1 MLRCIYPY
9 RQLQLQVKCVIFQDL
24 QTNIL
29 YCNSLS
35 FKSSDGL
42 HILPLLNLAVNYCR
56 CTHKPAHHV
65 HVLILKI
72 YWELYLL
79 RRDPDAVLNK
89 KGLLLKEL
97 KWLWNATSK
106 CDLEMRPRFSWF
118 LHRISAGIGRLHHI
132 SHNTLHTAAAVFNL
146 SQVDALDLK
155 ALKVHLLMCE
165 AEPCLK
171 CSHTEWRISRRSL
184 CGSRSV
190 RLIDCSG
197 CSQHQ
202 HET

>member
-1 MLRCIYPY
+1 MHTQTCAPCPRSHTKDLLGIILTEAGPRC
-9 RQLQLQVKCVIFQDL
+9 
-24 QTNIL
+24 
-29 YCNSLS
+29 S
-35 FKSSDGL
+35 FKQKRVIIEGTKMTL
-42 HILPLLNLAVNYCR
+42 
-56 CTHKPAHHV
+56 
-65 HVLILKI
+65 
-72 YWELYLL
+72 
-79 RRDPDAVLNK
+79 
-89 KGLLLKEL
+89 
-97 KWLWNATSK
+97 K